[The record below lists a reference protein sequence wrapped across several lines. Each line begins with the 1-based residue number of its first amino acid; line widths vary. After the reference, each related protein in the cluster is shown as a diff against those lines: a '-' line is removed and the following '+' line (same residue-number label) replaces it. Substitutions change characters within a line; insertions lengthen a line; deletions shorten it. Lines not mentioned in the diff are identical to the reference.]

1 MTAWSSECWILQM
14 LQSGGFEVEKEGT
27 AVIKLS
33 VDKEGS
39 NCGGSFN
46 VKHGQMQRRSQMCIK
61 QEQERLEMWLA
72 KERCGSKVI

>member
-39 NCGGSFN
+39 NCGAVLMSNMG
-46 VKHGQMQRRSQMCIK
+46 
-61 QEQERLEMWLA
+61 
-72 KERCGSKVI
+72 RCSGGHKCV